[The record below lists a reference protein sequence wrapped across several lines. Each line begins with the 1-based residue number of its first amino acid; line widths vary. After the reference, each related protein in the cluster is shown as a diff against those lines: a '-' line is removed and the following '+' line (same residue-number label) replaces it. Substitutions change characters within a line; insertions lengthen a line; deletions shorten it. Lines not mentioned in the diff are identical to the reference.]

1 MTMVTFPMVNI
12 IYFNTR
18 EICIKAINGN
28 MTYNVEEIIVNNSS
42 LSTLRDNVQMNV
54 DIINAYFNLD

>member
-42 LSTLRDNVQMNV
+42 LSTLRDNV
-54 DIINAYFNLD
+54 